1 MFSIYGFIY
10 AFVARPVCG
19 ELLGET
25 SRINSL
31 GFIVF
36 EPRSGSYFGTQCRQN
51 KLVLVV
57 QQPKCGSFIGT
68 QCRQNKLVLVVQ
80 QPKCDTFVG
89 KHKDKIDWLQ
99 LAGIRTRYLCWNI
112 T

>member
-1 MFSIYGFIY
+1 MNKLIYEASCFP
-10 AFVARPVCG
+10 FMDLSMRLSRPVCG

-36 EPRSGSYFGTQCRQN
+36 EPRSGSYFGTKPIENR
-51 KLVLVV
+51 LVLVV

-68 QCRQNKLVLVVQ
+68 QCRQNKLVLVVHN
-80 QPKCDTFVG
+80 PSVI
-89 KHKDKIDWLQ
+89 HLLDKS
-99 LAGIRTRYLCWNI
+99 R
-112 T
+112 